1 MKKFDV
7 YQIVTIVLS
16 IAVVASIGF
25 LIFNSYKGEIGN
37 AAISVDT
44 ENGKAAVLI
53 NGKDLGE
60 TPVYTERVFTGKV
73 DVDINGENSSYSTII
88 KPAAGTAA
96 IIKRDLGVNSSF
108 SSGQNLWFTKTGGS
122 DKVISVVSPDVSDV
136 LVIVDGVEIGKTPI
150 KFKTKELLKQND
162 DDKYNLMFKKDGYED
177 QLVDVKVMQGYDLNI
192 RVDMFLRP
200 IPSEVTSIEGVANG
214 VHFIN
219 FSSVSDPAFA
229 DKQAWAKAINYWL
242 KTRSVASFGNYKAE
256 KFNYMIADNGKV
268 YDEGGNEIKPEDINF
283 EGEVFMAYLGSSQ
296 SPDLSDSAKE
306 SLAKAG
312 TSGVGASTGF
322 SVKIKENS
330 LGYLRIRVDASTAA
344 EQVSKAETGATFK
357 VLEEKNGWYKI
368 PYEEGKEGWI
378 SGSEQYVEK
387 VE

>member
-312 TSGVGASTGF
+312 TSGVGTSTGF